1 MTGAIQR
8 MMPTP
13 FPLLPVEMKTEKAR
27 AAVEVPSETVNPC
40 PNYNFAQLEAIA
52 DYQVMGYKP
61 VAVPDALDHIQVV
74 MNKSFRYVPPYV
86 GPSTS
91 LNVGACKD
99 HVLFCVELDEK
110 QLAEIAEAE
119 SIMKLLQLPDSAFE
133 PAFPGFKIY
142 VCCFTTLT
150 AVIP

>member
-1 MTGAIQR
+1 MLRSRAQSRAETAKTEFDQWMTLMTGAIQR

-91 LNVGACKD
+91 LIVGACKD
-99 HVLFCVELDEK
+99 HVLFLCRAGRETVGGDCGGR
-110 QLAEIAEAE
+110 IHHEAFAA
-119 SIMKLLQLPDSAFE
+119 SR
-133 PAFPGFKIY
+133 
-142 VCCFTTLT
+142 
-150 AVIP
+150 